1 MNPWDNLRTLV
12 EEPLVSFGEIEITP
26 ATLLI
31 ATLIILIAYGISR
44 LLQRILRRK
53 VFEQIHLHKGSQS
66 AICRLLHIIIMC
78 LGVFIAI
85 QHTGINLTALAA
97 VSAVL
102 LVGIG
107 LGLQTITHNFISG
120 LIMLFERPVQEGDY
134 VEVNGV
140 QGTVQAV
147 NAYSTKVE
155 TLDRMT
161 IIVPNS
167 KFLSENVTNWSFQDS
182 KVRIHATVGVSYGAD
197 VELVGETLLE
207 VGRAHPEVLSDPE
220 PRMQFLGFGDSSLK
234 FDLLVWI
241 EDPTRQYFVVSDLN
255 FAIVR
260 AFRERN
266 ITIPFPQ
273 RDLHVRSAVPMSVA
287 THSDGNEKKQ

>member
-1 MNPWDNLRTLV
+1 MKTWDELRAV
-12 EEPLVSFGEIEITP
+12 FEKQLVSFGEVEVTP
-26 ATLLI
+26 AILL
-31 ATLIILIAYGISR
+31 TSVLIVLVAYGISR
-44 LLQRILRRK
+44 LLQRMLRRN
-53 VFEQIHLHKGSQS
+53 VFEQVHLNKGSQS

-78 LGVFIAI
+78 IGAFIAI
-85 QHTGINLTALAA
+85 QHTGIDLTALAA

-107 LGLQTITHNFISG
+107 LGLQNITHNFISG
-120 LIMLFERPVQEGDY
+120 LIMLFERPVQEGDF
-134 VEVNGV
+134 VEVGGV

-155 TLDRMT
+155 TLDRVT

-167 KFLSENVTNWSFQDS
+167 HFLSDNVTNWSFQES
-182 KVRIHATVGVSYGAD
+182 KVRIHVSVGVSYGSD
-197 VELVGETLLE
+197 VELVAETLLE

-220 PRMQFLGFGDSSLK
+220 PQIQFLTFGDSSLN

-241 EDPTRQYFVVSDLN
+241 VDPTRQYFVISDLN
-255 FAIVR
+255 FAIVQV
-260 AFRERN
+260 FRERD
-266 ITIPFPQ
+266 IAIPFPQ

-287 THSDGNEKKQ
+287 TQSDGNEKKE